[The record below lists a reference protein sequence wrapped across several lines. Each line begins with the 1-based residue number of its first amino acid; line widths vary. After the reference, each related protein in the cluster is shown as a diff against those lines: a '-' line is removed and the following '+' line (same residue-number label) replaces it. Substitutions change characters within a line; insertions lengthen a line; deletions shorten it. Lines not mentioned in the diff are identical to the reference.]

1 MDIVVKCKKYPEF
14 HKELKDMEKAY
25 STDLNMSI
33 YANLESGEKIKA
45 FDIMNRD
52 KLYVNFFGYRMKLPE
67 EELSKIYLSWISK
80 MDELFR

>member
-1 MDIVVKCKKYPEF
+1 MDIVVKCKKYTEF

-52 KLYVNFFGYRMKLPE
+52 KLYVNFYGFRMKLPE
-67 EELSKIYLSWISK
+67 EELNKIYLSWISK
-80 MDELFR
+80 MD